1 MAKKGASR
9 AERIG
14 PELHRMGRSSMLATL
29 SIAGCAVALLAA
41 CAQPSDAAGNNSAS
55 VAPQAPE
62 AAVACPDD
70 GPRLPVTGLC
80 ASRSLAYLNMAGGQ
94 TDDVPDGCE
103 WAVEE
108 TPIDQQVLLYRAL
121 KCEGKET
128 RLVYKPGKPLGE
140 LVYESAGYGDTEGAM
155 KGQVLVRI
163 APADAKDVFGSV
175 LKVVLPAVEDP
186 ATAAKCHVR
195 KAGIDVWPDDA
206 LVVDD
211 LTPTEAEAVAGDG
224 PRTACGPL
232 GLDEDSAAYWR
243 VFQGH
248 GWFFALGQDV
258 AQIDP
263 GSFTLL
269 ARDSDG
275 QWSQAQ

>member
-1 MAKKGASR
+1 MTDESTAR
-9 AERIG
+9 ADGSGRR
-14 PELHRMGRSSMLATL
+14 RMQSPIRSMTVALCIAACAAT
-29 SIAGCAVALLAA
+29 LLAA
-41 CAQPSDAAGNNSAS
+41 CTQPSDAAGNNASS

-108 TPIDQQVLLYRAL
+108 TPINQQVLLYRAL

-140 LVYESAGYGDTEGAM
+140 LVYESAGYGDADGAL

-163 APADAKDVFGSV
+163 APADTKDVFGSV
-175 LKVVLPAVEDP
+175 LKAVLPAIEDP

-211 LTPTEAEAVAGDG
+211 LTPAEAEAVAGDG

-248 GWFFALGQDV
+248 GWFFQLGQDV
-258 AQIDP
+258 AQIDA